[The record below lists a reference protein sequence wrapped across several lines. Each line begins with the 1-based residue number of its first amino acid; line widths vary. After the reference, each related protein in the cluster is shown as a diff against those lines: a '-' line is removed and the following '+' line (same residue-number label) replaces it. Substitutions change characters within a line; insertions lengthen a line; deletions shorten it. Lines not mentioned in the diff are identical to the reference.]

1 MTGQPT
7 GTVTLLFTDI
17 EGSTQLLQRL
27 GHDRYAE
34 ALESHRLLLRAVF
47 DERDGYE
54 VDYEGDAFFVAFS
67 RAADAVAAASRAQQA
82 LAQANWP
89 EGLDLRVRIGIH
101 TGDPLAV
108 PPKYVGLDVHKAA
121 RIMAAGHGGQVL
133 LSEATRDLLD
143 DEFAV
148 WDLGEHRLKDLLQPE
163 HIYQLRIEG
172 LPSEFPALKTL
183 GNRPTNLPVEP
194 NPLIGRKRELEE
206 VGALLRDDSVRLL
219 TLTGTGGTGKTRLA
233 LQVGAELLDD
243 FASGVFFVPLAPI
256 TDPRL
261 VISAIGQALAVREV
275 AGEEL
280 GDALASYLEDK
291 QMLLVLDNFEQVL
304 PAAAD
309 VTGLFRRCPKLT
321 LLVTSRER
329 LRVTSERAYAVP
341 ALELPKE
348 TRNVSAL
355 AEGEAVAL
363 FVARAYAATGELVLT
378 EENAAA
384 VAAICRRLDGLP
396 LAIELAAARTAA
408 LTPEALLQ
416 RLDRR
421 LPLLTTGARDAD
433 ERQQTL
439 RRTLEWS
446 HHLLSPEEQT
456 LFARLAVFVDGCRI
470 EGAEAV
476 CAAESDL
483 GSDLLDGLTSLVEK
497 NLVRRRADPDG
508 QPRFW
513 MFETIREFA
522 TERLAETRTLDSLR
536 ARHADYFLSLVG
548 DVFEAELTMSEEFAR
563 LTNEQA
569 NLHAALV
576 WADEQGDIPRLA
588 SAVGHLWHLW
598 FSRVQLQEGLRWA
611 EAALAR
617 REALDADTLVRLL
630 LGASELFRFA
640 GNAGRAKLL
649 KQECLEVDRR
659 PGGRA
664 RLRHGGLLAAHVLAG
679 LADMAIGEGQIEHAR
694 GYLEE
699 SLALGGGARALSS
712 LGKIFLQEGDLDEAR
727 CCFEQALP
735 GFRAAGHDHNHA
747 ATLGSLG
754 EVARRRGDKVAAA
767 SYFGQALREFEVL
780 GDEAAMADCLDDLA
794 VMAADGGELERAG
807 RLAGAASAV
816 PREERGPTSMSPSL
830 LEALPRDAIGAGRIL
845 TFGEAVRYA
854 LGLDDDRSEAT
865 GS

>member
-17 EGSTQLLQRL
+17 EGSTQLLQRF

-34 ALESHRLLLRAVF
+34 ALDSHRLLLRAAF

-67 RAADAVAAASRAQQA
+67 RAADAIAAASRGQQA
-82 LAQANWP
+82 LAQADWP
-89 EGLDLRVRIGIH
+89 EGLDLRVRMGIH

-108 PPKYVGLDVHKAA
+108 PPKYVGLDVHKTA
-121 RIMAAGHGGQVL
+121 RIMAAGHGRQVL

-143 DEFAV
+143 DELAV

-194 NPLIGRKRELEE
+194 NPLIGRKRELDE

-256 TDPRL
+256 SDPRL
-261 VISAIGQALAVREV
+261 VIPAVAQALAVREV
-275 AGEEL
+275 AGETFE
-280 GDALASYLEDK
+280 DTLASYLENK
-291 QMLLVLDNFEQVL
+291 QMLLVLDNLERVIQ
-304 PAAAD
+304 AAGD
-309 VTGLFRRCPKLT
+309 VTGLLRRCPKLT
-321 LLVTSRER
+321 VLVTSRER
-329 LRVTSERAYAVP
+329 LRVMSEQVYAVLPLRLPEEMSDAP
-341 ALELPKE
+341 ALID
-348 TRNVSAL
+348 S
-355 AEGEAVAL
+355 EAVAL
-363 FVARAYAATGELVLT
+363 FVARAYAVTGEFAFT
-378 EENAAA
+378 EENAQA
-384 VAAICRRLDGLP
+384 VAAVCHRLDGLP

-416 RLDRR
+416 RLDLR
-421 LPLLTTGARDAD
+421 LPLLTWGARDAD

-439 RRTLEWS
+439 RRTIEWS
-446 HHLLSPEEQT
+446 CDLLSPAEQT

-470 EGAEAV
+470 EAAEAV
-476 CAAESDL
+476 CAADGDL
-483 GSDLLDGLTSLVEK
+483 GIDLLDGLTSLVEK
-497 NLVRRRADPDG
+497 NLVRQRTDPDG

-536 ARHADYFLSLVG
+536 ARHADYFFSLVG
-548 DVFEAELTMSEEFAR
+548 DVFGAKLAMTEEFAR
-563 LTNEQA
+563 LANEQA
-569 NLHAALV
+569 NVHATLV
-576 WADEQGDIPRLA
+576 WADEQGDVPRLA

-598 FSRVQLQEGLRWA
+598 FSRAQLQEGLRWA

-617 REALDADTLVRLL
+617 REALDTDALIGLL

-640 GNAGRAKLL
+640 GDSERARSL
-649 KQECLEVDRR
+649 KHECLEVDRR
-659 PGGRA
+659 SGKRA
-664 RLRHGGLLAAHVLAG
+664 RLSHGGLLAAHVLAG
-679 LADMAIGEGQIEHAR
+679 LADMAVSEGQIEQAR
-694 GYLEE
+694 GYVDE
-699 SLALGGGARALSS
+699 SLALGGGGRALTS
-712 LGKIFLQEGDLDEAR
+712 LGKIFLQEGDLDQAR
-727 CCFEQALP
+727 RCFEQALP
-735 GFRAAGHDHNHA
+735 DFKTAGHDHNHA

-754 EVARRRGDKVAAA
+754 EVARRHGDRA
-767 SYFGQALREFEVL
+767 SATAYFGEALREFAVL
-780 GDEAAMADCLDDLA
+780 GDKAAMADCLDDLA
-794 VMAADGGELERAG
+794 VVAADGGELERAG

-816 PREERGPTSMSPSL
+816 PREQRGPTSMSPSM
-830 LEALPRDAIGAGRIL
+830 LEALPQDAIGAGRVL
-845 TFGEAVRYA
+845 TFDEAVRYA
-854 LGLDDDRSEAT
+854 LGLDNDRSEAS